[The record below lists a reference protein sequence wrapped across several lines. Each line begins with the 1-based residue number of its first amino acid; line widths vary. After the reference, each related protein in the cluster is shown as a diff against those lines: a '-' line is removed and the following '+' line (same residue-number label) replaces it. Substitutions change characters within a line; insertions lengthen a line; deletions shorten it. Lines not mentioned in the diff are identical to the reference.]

1 MCRHTR
7 NTKTQI
13 LKHIKTHEVNDG
25 QFNCEVCNYQSN
37 SRDQVI
43 EHFSLVHEN
52 MGSRTHECR
61 SCESTFSNKT
71 ELDSHIID
79 QHKSYKPCK
88 NFATNACE
96 YDRCRFEHIILKEK
110 ERICYKCGERTPSQ
124 TLLIKHMKEI
134 HSSEPCKNYLA
145 NKCTFG
151 TKCMFSHSGS
161 IVRDVAN
168 SATVPKP
175 SQTTSQRD
183 FWPLLTTAQTNRTV
197 APQEEMNLNI
207 VMNQMMNQLNQVMT
221 RLGLTQQ

>member
-1 MCRHTR
+1 MDECVRNIRCEGDCEHVTCQVEIGDTEPETDVETEGEELQQGSRELQEQEEGQEHEEEQEEQEEGQEEETDNGDWQLAGRQGTKFKCPYCRHTR
-7 NTKTQI
+7 NTKAQI

-43 EHFSLVHEN
+43 EHFSSVHEN
-52 MGSRTHECR
+52 MGNRTHECR

-110 ERICYKCGERTPSQ
+110 ERICYKCGERTSSQ
-124 TLLIKHMKEI
+124 ALLIKRMKDAHI
-134 HSSEPCKNYLA
+134 SEPC
-145 NKCTFG
+145 
-151 TKCMFSHSGS
+151 
-161 IVRDVAN
+161 
-168 SATVPKP
+168 
-175 SQTTSQRD
+175 
-183 FWPLLTTAQTNRTV
+183 
-197 APQEEMNLNI
+197 
-207 VMNQMMNQLNQVMT
+207 
-221 RLGLTQQ
+221 